1 MKTIFFLSCIL
12 LSGIGFVY
20 AQPITVKGK
29 VRVSSGFAIPNVT
42 VKAVQEKRVIY
53 SDTAGEFNFNVSP
66 YSTVLLSFEGY
77 EETEIKVFDKAIDT
91 VIIMRPDNSKSGAVE
106 SMTQKVN
113 NDNFQAAIS
122 TGVGNTTVYGSSIN
136 SSGGTFMPVFIHKE
150 ETQGS
155 RYLFNDW
162 MKGSVVTKADIVV
175 NSTSYGY
182 NYDKI
187 KGTLLFTQ
195 DGQSAVSVEPADLKS
210 FTLIDRDGHE
220 QLFRIV
226 PSIDNKLFVNVVS
239 EGPYYNFYKL
249 TQTKFIK
256 SNYHSD
262 GMTSTGNPYDE
273 YTDDF
278 YYFLEDA
285 KERHSGCCWLTK
297 KKKVTGFSPIT
308 VMRQWTRIMSG
319 T

>member
-1 MKTIFFLSCIL
+1 
-12 LSGIGFVY
+12 
-20 AQPITVKGK
+20 
-29 VRVSSGFAIPNVT
+29 
-42 VKAVQEKRVIY
+42 
-53 SDTAGEFNFNVSP
+53 
-66 YSTVLLSFEGY
+66 
-77 EETEIKVFDKAIDT
+77 
-91 VIIMRPDNSKSGAVE
+91 
-106 SMTQKVN
+106 MTQKVN

-278 YYFLEDA
+278 YYFLENVKTKQISKVSFKRKALRLLLVDQ
-285 KERHSGCCWLTK
+285 KEKSDRF
-297 KKKVTGFSPIT
+297 FSDHRDEAVDQDYVRDLIDF
-308 VMRQWTRIMSG
+308 VNK
-319 T
+319 

>member
-1 MKTIFFLSCIL
+1 MKTIFFLSGIL

-162 MKGSVVTKADIVV
+162 MKGSVVTRADIVV

-285 KERHSGCCWLTK
+285 
-297 KKKVTGFSPIT
+297 
-308 VMRQWTRIMSG
+308 
-319 T
+319 